1 MSATETKNNIFDPDQ
16 YPRELLAEN
25 VNAWNGAHRRLRMEK
40 LRLDIDSDNL
50 KERKKSLK
58 KAFEALYD
66 TPPEDGLGDDNAPFL
81 DGLEPAGNPGT
92 LKIELD
98 LGSGTMAAAQLFPQ
112 VKDRLTP
119 EEYLDWTRA
128 FLDTGDEIL
137 GTK

>member
-1 MSATETKNNIFDPDQ
+1 MFS
-16 YPRELLAEN
+16 PRELLAEN

-40 LRLDIDSDNL
+40 LRLDIDADNL
-50 KERKKSLK
+50 KERKKSLR

-66 TPPEDGLGDDNAPFL
+66 TPPEDGLGDDNTPLL
-81 DGLEPAGNPGT
+81 DGLEPSGNPGT

-98 LGSGTMAAAQLFPQ
+98 LSSGAMAAAQLFPQ
-112 VKDRLTP
+112 VKDRLTT

-137 GTK
+137 GR